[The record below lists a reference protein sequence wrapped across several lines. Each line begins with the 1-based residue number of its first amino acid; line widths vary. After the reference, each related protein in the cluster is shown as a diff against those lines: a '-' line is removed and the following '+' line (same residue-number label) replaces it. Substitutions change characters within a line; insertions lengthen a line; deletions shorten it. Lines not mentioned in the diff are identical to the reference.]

1 MQNAT
6 VSSKLLKIIR
16 LNALKVA
23 PKYFKAL

>member
-16 LNALKVA
+16 LNAPKVA
-23 PKYFKAL
+23 LKYFKAL